1 MIRSGTLKCFNDDMP
16 YNVYIYIYV
25 IYVYIYTYDK
35 WPRMVRMSLWAW
47 LVDDRPYESAMIT

>member
-1 MIRSGTLKCFNDDMP
+1 M
-16 YNVYIYIYV
+16 
-25 IYVYIYTYDK
+25 YIYTYDK